1 MPTPRPF
8 LILTVIAAL
17 EGVALIVNGLLVA
30 VSGLT
35 GGSYGATGDS
45 TTATVIE
52 VVIFLVLGAGLLV
65 VAQGWRTVRR
75 WARGPFVLAQLIGL
89 FAGGSFVFSGDSAA
103 IVPGLVLAVPSA
115 IGLVVTF
122 SPGVVRTF
130 AEGYQRPGSGA

>member
-1 MPTPRPF
+1 VPTPRPF
-8 LILTVIAAL
+8 RILAVIAAL
-17 EGVALIVNGLLVA
+17 EGLALLVNGVLVA

-45 TTATVIE
+45 TTATIIE

-65 VAQGWRTVRR
+65 VASGWYRAQR

-89 FAGGSFVFSGDSAA
+89 FAGVSFIFSGDSAA
-103 IVPGLVLAVPSA
+103 VMPGLVLAVPSL

-130 AEGYQRPGSGA
+130 SQSYQRPGSGS